1 MRTAAQISV
10 AGSVTEVFAAAS
22 RRLHELV
29 PHDAAA
35 WVMIDPATGFPSAPS
50 LQDARTM
57 TLPPASALLRLTW
70 LDFAS
75 SGDGA
80 KSNQL
85 MRSESLS
92 LP

>member
-35 WVMIDPATGFPSAPS
+35 WVMIDPATGVPERAEPAGREDNDAAPGIRS
-50 LQDARTM
+50 TSPHLVGLRIIWRWRKVQPADA
-57 TLPPASALLRLTW
+57 
-70 LDFAS
+70 
-75 SGDGA
+75 
-80 KSNQL
+80 
-85 MRSESLS
+85 E
-92 LP
+92 